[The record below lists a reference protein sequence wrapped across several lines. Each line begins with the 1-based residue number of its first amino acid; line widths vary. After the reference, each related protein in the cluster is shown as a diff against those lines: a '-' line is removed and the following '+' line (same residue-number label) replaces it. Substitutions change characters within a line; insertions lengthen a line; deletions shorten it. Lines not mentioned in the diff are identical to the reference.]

1 LAKNLSPQ
9 KNFTASPSAQLAL
22 IASLSGLIYLLVFTL
37 PFPLPWFYTTIPPV
51 DYTKLTNY
59 SISGFV
65 AYVAGLGALFWLYI
79 WAVWLTISAGE
90 QGSRRAE
97 EQRNY
102 NDAGLRS
109 PVSGQLV
116 GVSCAVLTVILLFSY
131 PVTAIDLFI
140 YAIRTRGWALYGLNP
155 LTTAPE
161 TLPAAD
167 PWLGLAAEWVDA
179 PSPYGPL
186 WEWLSLAAFHLSGG
200 SFLSHLFA
208 LKILAVLAYL
218 GCAWLIFRIMRQIQP
233 RWAITATIAFAW
245 SPLVLLETVQNGH
258 NDIIMVFFLLTA
270 VWALEEAQRRRGEE
284 PKKDAANTS
293 GLRFAFLLPT
303 SYSLLPTPYFLL
315 LACLFLALSI
325 LVKFVTVL
333 VVPFFLLALTVHEVK
348 WPKRLILM
356 SGYGLLIAILVIL
369 PLLPL
374 WPGWDNWAVLQA
386 GSGAGRSLLALL
398 VLGLKDTWGVNF
410 AFDFSRNLLLGLYAL
425 IYLSL
430 LVRGQGSGVGG
441 QPVVSSQKS
450 VVSNQRSV
458 ISNLPTFQSS
468 NLPTFQPSNLPTL
481 HSSFHIL
488 FWYVLLAA
496 PVFHAWY
503 LLWFLPLAVLL
514 LPNRRPLI
522 AATVFSITALF
533 IIPYFE
539 TVRVWYPVLLH
550 NQFLGHLIGAP
561 LLMVPPALALL
572 WPISRS
578 PKSEV

>member
-1 LAKNLSPQ
+1 MAKNLFLQ
-9 KNFTASPSAQLAL
+9 KKFTASPSAQLAL
-22 IASLSGLIYLLVFTL
+22 MAGLSGLIYLLVFTL
-37 PFPLPWFYTTIPPV
+37 PFPLPRLYSTIPPV

-59 SISGFV
+59 SISGFIG
-65 AYVAGLGALFWLYI
+65 YVAGLGVLFWLYL
-79 WAVWLTISAGE
+79 WAIQLTIPAGG
-90 QGSRRAE
+90 QGGRGAGGQRSRGAE
-97 EQRNY
+97 EELPLKYGGR
-102 NDAGLRS
+102 RS
-109 PVSGQLV
+109 AVGGRLILIVSAAL
-116 GVSCAVLTVILLFSY
+116 AVILLFSY

-161 TLPAAD
+161 TLPTAD

-200 SFLSHLFA
+200 NFLNHLIA
-208 LKILAVLAYL
+208 LKILATLAYL
-218 GCAWLIFRIMRQIQP
+218 GCAWLIFRVMRQIQP
-233 RWAITATIAFAW
+233 NWAITATIAFAW

-258 NDIIMVFFLLTA
+258 NDIIMVFFLLAA
-270 VWALEEAQRRRGEE
+270 VWAMNERISEWRMGEWRIN
-284 PKKDAANTS
+284 P
-293 GLRFAFLLPT
+293 FAHSPIRHSFI
-303 SYSLLPTPYFLL
+303 
-315 LACLFLALSI
+315 CLFLALSI

-333 VVPFFLLALTVHEVK
+333 VVPFFLLALTAHEVK

-356 SGYGLLIAILVIL
+356 SGYGLLIALLVIL

-398 VLGLKDTWGVNF
+398 VLGFKDARGVNF
-410 AFDFSRNLLLGLYAL
+410 AFDFSRALLFGLYTL
-425 IYLSL
+425 IYLYI
-430 LVRGQGSGVGG
+430 LVRGQK
-441 QPVVSSQKS
+441 PVVSS
-450 VVSNQRSV
+450 QRSV

-468 NLPTFQPSNLPTL
+468 NLPILQPSNPPTL
-481 HSSFHIL
+481 ASSPPRLLASSFHVL

-503 LLWFLPLAVLL
+503 LLWFLPLAALL

-522 AATVFSITALF
+522 AAAVFSITALF

-539 TVRVWYPVLLH
+539 TVRVWYPVLLE
-550 NQFLGHLIGAP
+550 NQFLGHLIGVP
-561 LLMVPPALALL
+561 LLVVPPALALL